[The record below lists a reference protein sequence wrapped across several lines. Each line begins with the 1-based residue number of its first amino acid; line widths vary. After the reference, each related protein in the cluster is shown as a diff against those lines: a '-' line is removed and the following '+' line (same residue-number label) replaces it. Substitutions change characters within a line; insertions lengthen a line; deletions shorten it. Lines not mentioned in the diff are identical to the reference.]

1 MGINFVAASPT
12 DILNPDSVEPI
23 VRELR
28 AKVSAS
34 VPLGE
39 GAPAFMVPADMGWN
53 WWSELQAFATRRLG
67 EEGSVQIRAVDAYS
81 AVYVDADIER
91 VLIWPDGKPEYPEQ
105 ARPSLSVRPKPWYL
119 RPLAWL
125 GLASNQCVP
134 PEVAQQMEQMITD
147 YGTRPGEWGSIQVG
161 NLRKLHEEL
170 SNLASQLGHETTPKA
185 MKNLLES
192 YFTDER
198 CEEDF
203 EVQCLCHAWLTSKH
217 AIDHGVPMWLLK

>member
-12 DILNPDSVEPI
+12 DILNQDSVEPS

-67 EEGSVQIRAVDAYS
+67 EDGSVQIRAVDAYS

-91 VLIWPDGKPEYPEQ
+91 VLIWPDGKPEHPEQ
-105 ARPSLSVRPKPWYL
+105 TRTTLSVRPQPWYL
-119 RPLAWL
+119 RPLQWL
-125 GLASNQCVP
+125 GLTSNPDVP
-134 PEVAQQMEQMITD
+134 PEVMREMNQMITD

-198 CEEDF
+198 CEEDI
-203 EVQCLCHAWLTSKH
+203 EIQCLCHAWLTSKH
-217 AIDHGVPMWLLK
+217 AIDHGMPMWLLK